1 MEMSK
6 NLLKIRLHYG
16 IVGVLYLSSIVLS
29 MQVDTN
35 FIYAAIAV
43 AALQIISP
51 ITKFCPVYFIL
62 NKMMPATDPIQ
73 NG

>member
-6 NLLKIRLHYG
+6 NLLKIRLHDG

>member
-1 MEMSK
+1 MSK
-6 NLLKIRLHYG
+6 NLLKIRLHDG